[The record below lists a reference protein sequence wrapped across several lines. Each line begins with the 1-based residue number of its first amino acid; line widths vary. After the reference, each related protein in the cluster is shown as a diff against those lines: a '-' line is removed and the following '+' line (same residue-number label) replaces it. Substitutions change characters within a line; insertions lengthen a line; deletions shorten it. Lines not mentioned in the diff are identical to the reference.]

1 MAAAAAA
8 PPWASLGPDT
18 TLLLDKQLVLELQQ
32 WRVLKDRVYLTQN
45 QTPRR
50 QSFYISAYLIILN
63 LIFLTP

>member
-18 TLLLDKQLVLELQQ
+18 TPLLDKQLVLELQQ

-50 QSFYISAYLIILN
+50 QAFYISAYLIIPNLN
-63 LIFLTP
+63 FF